1 MVGDKVILNP
11 VNAEQPLHAS
21 SYDLIDNPG
30 CKEVN
35 SVSCNTSWKMTL
47 FMDFKENMEDVLKG
61 VTVNEQCYIF
71 EPGHEKMCLMYY
83 ANNKGTDQPAH
94 LRSLISTFVVHCLD
108 SIIYLDSIAEISRL

>member
-21 SYDLIDNPG
+21 SYDLVDNPG

-47 FMDFKENMEDVLKG
+47 FMDYKENMEDVLKG
-61 VTVNEQCYIF
+61 VSFCVFN
-71 EPGHEKMCLMYY
+71 
-83 ANNKGTDQPAH
+83 
-94 LRSLISTFVVHCLD
+94 
-108 SIIYLDSIAEISRL
+108 

>member
-1 MVGDKVILNP
+1 MLQVVVGDKVILNP

-21 SYDLIDNPG
+21 SYDLVDNPG

-61 VTVNEQCYIF
+61 VNF
-71 EPGHEKMCLMYY
+71 M
-83 ANNKGTDQPAH
+83 
-94 LRSLISTFVVHCLD
+94 
-108 SIIYLDSIAEISRL
+108 AED